1 MLLHWHGSALSV
13 QAVILQSVSGAAAS
27 GDRNA
32 LTKMNCFMLDLKW
45 QFLPS
50 DDLVWSGVV
59 RGVPVGSTIGIAW
72 LVESNWRP
80 DCRAPQTPPL
90 HESQVRV
97 CSPHVPHWPGGR
109 WRRLYSAIST
119 MLFRFGITSTSLFR
133 ARSLESRR
141 RFQLAPARHRPSH
154 SKACDSHRCTK
165 FPAPRLRI
173 RPSAMNCTHS

>member
-1 MLLHWHGSALSV
+1 LRSHPFSLAVSTANRLQCRQNEVGPGILSSQRRILFRAVLIAFSGVSRLWPLADVLLHWHGSALSV
-13 QAVILQSVSGAAAS
+13 QAVILQSVSGAATS

-97 CSPHVPHWPGGR
+97 CSPHFTHWPGCHMGR
-109 WRRLYSAIST
+109 FHTAIST
-119 MLFRFGITSTSLFR
+119 V
-133 ARSLESRR
+133 
-141 RFQLAPARHRPSH
+141 
-154 SKACDSHRCTK
+154 
-165 FPAPRLRI
+165 
-173 RPSAMNCTHS
+173 

>member
-1 MLLHWHGSALSV
+1 MSSKRGGSFDTFFTAADPLSCCSYSVFWRVPSLAADVLLHWHGSALSV

-97 CSPHVPHWPGGR
+97 CSPHFTHWPGR
-109 WRRLYSAIST
+109 FHTAIST
-119 MLFRFGITSTSLFR
+119 V
-133 ARSLESRR
+133 
-141 RFQLAPARHRPSH
+141 
-154 SKACDSHRCTK
+154 
-165 FPAPRLRI
+165 
-173 RPSAMNCTHS
+173 